1 MEKEELAKSTAHRQT
16 MDTPPKNLTDAV
28 KVLNDY
34 FGVLSQRIAEEITQ
48 HKQDFTPTG
57 TDQAEVILDKYAKQ
71 VQRLNTVYGMLRGEA
86 YPGRPE
92 GLEPLAKDEFRC
104 FGCGGVIKPTDQ
116 FCPVCGWS
124 WK

>member
-1 MEKEELAKSTAHRQT
+1 

-34 FGVLSQRIAEEITQ
+34 FGVLSKRMSDEIIE
-48 HKQDFTPTG
+48 HKKEFTSTG
-57 TDQAEVILDKYAKQ
+57 TGQAEAILDKYAKQ

-86 YPGRPE
+86 YPSRPE
-92 GLEPLAKDEFRC
+92 GLEPLARDEFRC
-104 FGCGGVIKPTDQ
+104 FGCGGVIKATDQ
-116 FCPVCGWS
+116 FCADCGWS